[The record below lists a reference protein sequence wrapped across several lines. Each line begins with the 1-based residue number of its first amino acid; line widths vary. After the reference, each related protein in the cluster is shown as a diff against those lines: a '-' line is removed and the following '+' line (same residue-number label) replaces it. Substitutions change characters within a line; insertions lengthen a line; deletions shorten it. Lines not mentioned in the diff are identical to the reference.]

1 MHILL
6 LRKETFMIPAIVFVL
21 IFALLC
27 AGFLCAIIL
36 LQKRKRKLELESI
49 QEFSKEEK
57 EVQCIK
63 QKHTFSK
70 WLNQGKTWFGM
81 PANSILVIFGIL
93 LLFLTI
99 APLIYVIIDTF
110 TVHMMEVPL
119 IPNSKIGDFTI
130 YHYKTLFASSK
141 SWHLFYKPL
150 LNSLWTSALAC
161 VFAILFGGVVAY
173 LITRTNLKFKKLIS
187 TVFIFP
193 YIMPQWTLALFWKN
207 LFMSTSCTGGYAG
220 ELQALTGIVTPEWL
234 VLGGLPIAL
243 VLGLHYAPFAYILI
257 GGVLRN
263 MDANL
268 EEAATILNTPKWKIF
283 THITLPILKPAILST
298 ILLVFSSAMSAYP
311 VAVTLGKPINFTVL
325 STQLQ
330 IWLQGNG
337 TQLGI
342 GHVTSL
348 VLIVIG
354 ILILTMNQISTGSRK
369 QYTTVSGKSGQIS
382 KNNLGKVGK
391 WIISFI
397 LIILV
402 MFVCVG
408 PMVSFALESLL
419 PNQGDYSSGLTLQW
433 WTSKEVLRNGYK
445 GMFYNPEIWVA
456 LLQSILLSICCS
468 LIAGTIGLLIGYAV
482 SKKRKSKLAM
492 GVNALAFLPYL
503 LPSISMSAIFFTFS
517 TKIPFLYALPFL
529 VCVIVGVVKYI
540 PFASRSSLNAML
552 QLSNEIEEAAVIQ
565 NIPWVKRMVR
575 IIFPIQK
582 SSFLSGYL
590 LPFISCMRELSLFVF
605 IAPSGLLLTTLMFQL
620 SETGLPA
627 LENAANLILVV
638 VILVFNFIIN
648 KITGASLDKG
658 IGG

>member
-1 MHILL
+1 
-6 LRKETFMIPAIVFVL
+6 MIPAIVFVL
-21 IFALLC
+21 IIALLC

-36 LQKRKRKLELESI
+36 LQERKRKLELDSI

-220 ELQALTGIVTPEWL
+220 ELQALTGIVTPQWL

-445 GMFYNPEIWVA
+445 GMFYNPEIWIA

-638 VILVFNFIIN
+638 VILIFNFIIN
-648 KITGASLDKG
+648 KVTGASLDKG

>member
-1 MHILL
+1 
-6 LRKETFMIPAIVFVL
+6 MIPAIVFVL

-36 LQKRKRKLELESI
+36 LQKRKRKLELESL

>member
-1 MHILL
+1 
-6 LRKETFMIPAIVFVL
+6 MIPAIVFVL

-36 LQKRKRKLELESI
+36 LQKRKRKLELESL

-81 PANSILVIFGIL
+81 PANSILIIFGIL

>member
-1 MHILL
+1 
-6 LRKETFMIPAIVFVL
+6 MIPAIVFVL

-57 EVQCIK
+57 EVQCIR

-354 ILILTMNQISTGSRK
+354 ILILTMNQVSTGSRK

-445 GMFYNPEIWVA
+445 GMFYNPEIWIA

-638 VILVFNFIIN
+638 VILIFNFIIN
-648 KITGASLDKG
+648 KVTGASLDKG

>member
-1 MHILL
+1 
-6 LRKETFMIPAIVFVL
+6 MIPAIVFVL
-21 IFALLC
+21 IIALLC

-57 EVQCIK
+57 EVQCIR

-445 GMFYNPEIWVA
+445 GMLYNPEIWVA

>member
-1 MHILL
+1 
-6 LRKETFMIPAIVFVL
+6 MIPAIVFVL
-21 IFALLC
+21 IIALLC

-517 TKIPFLYALPFL
+517 TKISFLYALPFL

-648 KITGASLDKG
+648 KVTGASLDKG

>member
-1 MHILL
+1 
-6 LRKETFMIPAIVFVL
+6 MIPAIVFVL
-21 IFALLC
+21 IIALLC

-257 GGVLRN
+257 GGALRN
-263 MDANL
+263 MDAHL

>member
-1 MHILL
+1 
-6 LRKETFMIPAIVFVL
+6 MIPAIVFVL

-57 EVQCIK
+57 EVQCIR

-220 ELQALTGIVTPEWL
+220 ELQALTGIVTPQWL

-311 VAVTLGKPINFTVL
+311 VAVTLGNPINFTVL

-445 GMFYNPEIWVA
+445 GMFYNPEIWIA

-638 VILVFNFIIN
+638 VILIFNFIIN
-648 KITGASLDKG
+648 KVTGASLDKG

>member
-1 MHILL
+1 
-6 LRKETFMIPAIVFVL
+6 MIPAIVFVL

-57 EVQCIK
+57 EVQCIR

-220 ELQALTGIVTPEWL
+220 ELQALTGIVTPQWL

-268 EEAATILNTPKWKIF
+268 EEAATILNTSKWKIF

-445 GMFYNPEIWVA
+445 GMFYNPEIWIA

-517 TKIPFLYALPFL
+517 TKISFLYALPFL

-638 VILVFNFIIN
+638 VILIFNFIIN
-648 KITGASLDKG
+648 KVTGASLDKG

>member
-1 MHILL
+1 
-6 LRKETFMIPAIVFVL
+6 MIPAIVFVL
-21 IFALLC
+21 IIALLC

-36 LQKRKRKLELESI
+36 LQKRKRKLELESL

-57 EVQCIK
+57 EVQCIR

-638 VILVFNFIIN
+638 VILIFNFIIN
-648 KITGASLDKG
+648 KVTGASLDKG

>member
-1 MHILL
+1 
-6 LRKETFMIPAIVFVL
+6 
-21 IFALLC
+21 
-27 AGFLCAIIL
+27 
-36 LQKRKRKLELESI
+36 
-49 QEFSKEEK
+49 
-57 EVQCIK
+57 
-63 QKHTFSK
+63 
-70 WLNQGKTWFGM
+70 M

-268 EEAATILNTPKWKIF
+268 EEAATISNTPKSKIF
-283 THITLPILKPAILST
+283 THITLPILRPAILST

-391 WIISFI
+391 WIISFV

-445 GMFYNPEIWVA
+445 GMFYNPEIWIA

-638 VILVFNFIIN
+638 VILIFNFIIN
-648 KITGASLDKG
+648 KVTGASLDKG

>member
-1 MHILL
+1 
-6 LRKETFMIPAIVFVL
+6 MIPAIVFVL

-57 EVQCIK
+57 EVQCIR

-207 LFMSTSCTGGYAG
+207 LFISTSCTGGYAG
-220 ELQALTGIVTPEWL
+220 ELQALTGIVTPQWL

-445 GMFYNPEIWVA
+445 GMFYNPEIWIA

-517 TKIPFLYALPFL
+517 TKISFLYALPFL

-638 VILVFNFIIN
+638 VILIFNFIIN
-648 KITGASLDKG
+648 KVTGASLDKG

>member
-1 MHILL
+1 
-6 LRKETFMIPAIVFVL
+6 MIPAIVFVL

-36 LQKRKRKLELESI
+36 LQKRKRKLELESL

-99 APLIYVIIDTF
+99 APLIYVIIDTL

-220 ELQALTGIVTPEWL
+220 ELQALTGIVTPQWL

-445 GMFYNPEIWVA
+445 GMFYNPEIWIA
-456 LLQSILLSICCS
+456 LLQSILLSVCCS

-517 TKIPFLYALPFL
+517 TKISFLYALPFL

-638 VILVFNFIIN
+638 VILIFNFIIN
-648 KITGASLDKG
+648 KVTGASLDKG

>member
-1 MHILL
+1 
-6 LRKETFMIPAIVFVL
+6 MIPAIVFVL

-36 LQKRKRKLELESI
+36 LQKRKRKLELESL

-57 EVQCIK
+57 EVQCIR

-369 QYTTVSGKSGQIS
+369 QYTTVSGQSGQIS

>member
-1 MHILL
+1 
-6 LRKETFMIPAIVFVL
+6 MIPAIVFVL

-57 EVQCIK
+57 EVQCIR

-517 TKIPFLYALPFL
+517 TKISFLYALPFL

-638 VILVFNFIIN
+638 VILIFNFIIN
-648 KITGASLDKG
+648 KVTGASLDKG

>member
-1 MHILL
+1 
-6 LRKETFMIPAIVFVL
+6 
-21 IFALLC
+21 
-27 AGFLCAIIL
+27 
-36 LQKRKRKLELESI
+36 
-49 QEFSKEEK
+49 
-57 EVQCIK
+57 
-63 QKHTFSK
+63 
-70 WLNQGKTWFGM
+70 M

-220 ELQALTGIVTPEWL
+220 ELQALTGIVTPQWL

-283 THITLPILKPAILST
+283 THITLPILKPAMLST

-445 GMFYNPEIWVA
+445 GMFYNPEIWIA

-517 TKIPFLYALPFL
+517 TKISFLYALPFL

-638 VILVFNFIIN
+638 VILIFNFIIN
-648 KITGASLDKG
+648 KVTGASLDKG

>member
-1 MHILL
+1 
-6 LRKETFMIPAIVFVL
+6 MIPAIVFVL

-456 LLQSILLSICCS
+456 LLQSILLSVCCS

>member
-1 MHILL
+1 
-6 LRKETFMIPAIVFVL
+6 MIPAIVFVL
-21 IFALLC
+21 IIALLC

-36 LQKRKRKLELESI
+36 LQERKRKLELESI

-234 VLGGLPIAL
+234 VLGGLPISL

>member
-1 MHILL
+1 
-6 LRKETFMIPAIVFVL
+6 MIPAIVFVL

-57 EVQCIK
+57 EVQCIR

-517 TKIPFLYALPFL
+517 TKISFLYALPFL

>member
-1 MHILL
+1 
-6 LRKETFMIPAIVFVL
+6 MIPAIVFVL

-57 EVQCIK
+57 EVQCIR

-220 ELQALTGIVTPEWL
+220 ELQALTGIVTPQWL

-445 GMFYNPEIWVA
+445 GMFYNPEIWIA

-517 TKIPFLYALPFL
+517 TKISFLYALPFL

-575 IIFPIQK
+575 IIFPIQN

-638 VILVFNFIIN
+638 VILIFNFIIN
-648 KITGASLDKG
+648 KVTGASLDKG

>member
-1 MHILL
+1 
-6 LRKETFMIPAIVFVL
+6 MIPAIVFVL
-21 IFALLC
+21 IIALLC

-391 WIISFI
+391 WIISFV

-503 LPSISMSAIFFTFS
+503 LPSISMSAIFITFS

>member
-1 MHILL
+1 
-6 LRKETFMIPAIVFVL
+6 MIPAIVFVL

-36 LQKRKRKLELESI
+36 LQKRKRKLELESL

-57 EVQCIK
+57 EVQCIR

-354 ILILTMNQISTGSRK
+354 ILILTMNQVSTGSRK

-391 WIISFI
+391 WIISFV

-517 TKIPFLYALPFL
+517 TKISFLYALPFL

-638 VILVFNFIIN
+638 VILIFNFIIN
-648 KITGASLDKG
+648 KVTGASLDKG

>member
-1 MHILL
+1 
-6 LRKETFMIPAIVFVL
+6 MIPAIVFVL

-57 EVQCIK
+57 EVQCIR

-456 LLQSILLSICCS
+456 LLQSILLSVCCS

-517 TKIPFLYALPFL
+517 TKIPFLYALPFF

>member
-1 MHILL
+1 
-6 LRKETFMIPAIVFVL
+6 MIPAIVFVL

-445 GMFYNPEIWVA
+445 GMFYNPEIWIA

-517 TKIPFLYALPFL
+517 TKISFLYALPFL

-638 VILVFNFIIN
+638 VILIFNFIIN
-648 KITGASLDKG
+648 KVTGASLDKG

>member
-1 MHILL
+1 
-6 LRKETFMIPAIVFVL
+6 MIPAIVFVL

-57 EVQCIK
+57 EVQCIR

-220 ELQALTGIVTPEWL
+220 ELQALTGIVTPQWL

-638 VILVFNFIIN
+638 VILIFNFIIN
-648 KITGASLDKG
+648 KVTGASLDKG

>member
-1 MHILL
+1 
-6 LRKETFMIPAIVFVL
+6 MIPAIVFVL
-21 IFALLC
+21 IIALLC

-119 IPNSKIGDFTI
+119 IPNSKIGAFTI

-220 ELQALTGIVTPEWL
+220 ELQALTGIVTPQWL

-445 GMFYNPEIWVA
+445 GMFYNPEIWIA

-517 TKIPFLYALPFL
+517 TKISFLYALPFL